1 MSVAVDRP
9 AEAPPEKRLA
19 PGAGSPGA
27 YSIRLADID
36 TQLDQIKGLHV
47 EISERLRHIEEK
59 TAESSRILTELWVSI
74 RRHPLLSK
82 FLGGK

>member
-1 MSVAVDRP
+1 VRALVGAVAD
-9 AEAPPEKRLA
+9 APEEKRLA
-19 PGAGSPGA
+19 PAGA

-36 TQLDQIKGLHV
+36 TRLDHITVMHG

-59 TAESSRILTELWVSI
+59 TAESSRILTQLWVSI

-82 FLGGK
+82 FIREN

>member
-9 AEAPPEKRLA
+9 AEALPEKRLA

-36 TQLDQIKGLHV
+36 
-47 EISERLRHIEEK
+47 ERLERAALVDHEIRQRLEHIERVTTETN
-59 TAESSRILTELWVSI
+59 TAVVTLMESI